1 MTQKFRFSGKAEYLQ
16 DEIDIYLEPANAE
29 LDLGDSDSAAD
40 RLNKALAADGATATL
55 HNANGDLLA
64 TFGEG
69 ADPLYENAKLV
80 VVSHRRASISLVQRE
95 LRIGYNRAARLIEQ
109 MEADGVVSAMDG
121 SGSREVLVT
130 AAEAA

>member
-1 MTQKFRFSGKAEYLQ
+1 MTQKFRFSGKAEILH
-16 DEIDIYLEPANAE
+16 LNARKE
-29 LDLGDSDSAAD
+29 GPDDD
-40 RLNKALAADGATATL
+40 KQLAVDGATATL

-69 ADPLYENAKLV
+69 ADPLYENAKQV
-80 VVSHRRASISLVQRE
+80 VVSHRRASILLVQRE

-121 SGSREVLVT
+121 SGSRDVLVA